1 MRCIYICVIAM
12 FCIPTHA
19 ELVTYYSF
27 DNDFT
32 ADVGGVAYD
41 LTSVNGSTAGDTGGR
56 FGNAATF
63 ERANGEYAYTGGD
76 VLQPGQDFS
85 YTAWYKTALENE
97 EEGIE
102 GSNRYFVLETS
113 AFDTP
118 SGDGAWTASI
128 GLRDVS
134 GTDVMEVF
142 THPSLS
148 VVQEP
153 MALNTWQ
160 NVIVTFDADGGT
172 NEDTGLMRVYLD
184 GQLIETEDN
193 LATRTAVGGLVIGG
207 HRAGTG
213 RNFEGQIDAV
223 AFYDH
228 VLTDAQVSLLQ
239 RQAVV
244 PEPSSWLI
252 GLGALVALGVVKRSK
267 R

>member
-1 MRCIYICVIAM
+1 MRMLLLLAIASLCVPAQ
-12 FCIPTHA
+12 A
-19 ELVTYYSF
+19 GVVAYYSF
-27 DNDFT
+27 DHDFT
-32 ADVGGVAYD
+32 ATAGGAGYD
-41 LTSVNGSTAGDTGGR
+41 LTPMNGATAGDAGGK

-63 ERANGEYAYTGGD
+63 ERANEEYAFTGGD

-113 AFDTP
+113 LNDTP
-118 SGDGAWTASI
+118 SGDGAWTASL

-148 VVQEP
+148 VVQAP
-153 MALNTWQ
+153 MALNEWQ

-172 NEDTGLMRVYLD
+172 NEDTGVMKVYLD
-184 GQLIETEDN
+184 GALIDTEDN

-213 RNFEGQIDAV
+213 RNFDGMIDEV
-223 AFYDH
+223 AFFDH
-228 VLTDAQVSLLQ
+228 VLSDSQVAMLQ
-239 RQAVV
+239 EQAVV

-252 GLGALVALGVVKRSK
+252 GFAAFVAIATLKR
-267 R
+267 RNA